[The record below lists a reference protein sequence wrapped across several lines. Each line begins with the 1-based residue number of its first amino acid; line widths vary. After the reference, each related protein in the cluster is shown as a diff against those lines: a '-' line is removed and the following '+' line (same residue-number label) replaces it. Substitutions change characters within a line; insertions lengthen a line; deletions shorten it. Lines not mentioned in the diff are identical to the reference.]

1 MKYYNNI
8 LETIGNT
15 PLVRL
20 NSITKGLKPTIL
32 AKVEYFNPGGSVKD
46 RIGIRMIEDAE
57 KKGLLKKGGTI
68 IEPTSGNTGVG
79 LALVAAMRGYKT
91 IFVMPD
97 KMSKEK
103 INLLEAYGAEVV
115 ITPTNVQPDSP
126 ESNMSV
132 AKRLSKEIDGAFMP
146 MQYFNEINPLAHYE
160 TTGPEIWRDTDG
172 KVDYFVAGMGTG
184 GTISGV
190 AKYLKEK
197 NPKIKIIGAD
207 PEGSMYHHTFYKT
220 NGPIHSYK
228 VEGIGE
234 DFMPSTIDLKLV
246 DEIITVDDK
255 HAFLMARRLA
265 RKEGL
270 LVGGSSGAAVYAAL
284 EVAKKI
290 NENKVIVVLLPDT
303 GRNYISKIYSDEW
316 MRENGFIEVEK

>member
-1 MKYYNNI
+1 MKYHNNI

-15 PLVRL
+15 PLVKL
-20 NSITKGLKPTIL
+20 NYVTKELKPTIL

-79 LALVAAMRGYKT
+79 LALVAATRGYKT

-103 INLLEAYGAEVV
+103 IDLLEAYGAEVV
-115 ITPTNVQPDSP
+115 ITPTKVAPDSP
-126 ESNMSV
+126 ESNISV
-132 AKRLSKEIDGAFMP
+132 AKRLAKEIPGAFMP

-172 KVDYFVAGMGTG
+172 KIDFFVAGMGTG
-184 GTISGV
+184 GTITGV
-190 AKYLKEK
+190 ARYLKEK
-197 NPKIKIIGAD
+197 NPKIKIIGVDA
-207 PEGSMYHHTFYKT
+207 EGSMYHHAFYKT
-220 NGPIHSYK
+220 EGQVHSYK

-246 DEIITVDDK
+246 DDIITVDDK

-270 LVGGSSGAAVYAAL
+270 LVGGSSGAAVAASL
-284 EVAKKI
+284 EIAKKLEKDKI
-290 NENKVIVVLLPDT
+290 LVVLLPDT
-303 GRNYISKIYSDEW
+303 GRNYISKIYSDDW